1 VQQVR
6 SRQVN
11 KPVTP
16 EFIHNRGSGSIAYL
30 RERTAMT
37 ISQTFSF
44 ALLCV
49 ALMLP
54 VGNTS
59 ATELG
64 YMTLNGVS
72 RIAVEVEG
80 VRDDFSR
87 YGLTAK
93 AIQERTSAILR
104 EHGLDVVDAR
114 TQSRDLDTALLRI
127 DLNANENLYRF
138 FLYGLKIEIEQKFQL
153 NNPAGGYVSQ
163 IIWQQGQTG
172 MVMPTEM
179 RKLNT
184 VVSDLLAKFLDD
196 YHAQNPQQLSN
207 SH

>member
-1 VQQVR
+1 
-6 SRQVN
+6 
-11 KPVTP
+11 
-16 EFIHNRGSGSIAYL
+16 
-30 RERTAMT
+30 MT

-87 YGLTAK
+87 YGLIAK

-163 IIWQQGQTG
+163 IIWQRGQTG